1 MISGTV
7 RQASQL
13 SCDDGYKTGAFSDIL
28 QLRYFL
34 QNHLNGM
41 L

>member
-13 SCDDGYKTGAFSDIL
+13 SCDYGFKTATFSDIL

-34 QNHLNGM
+34 QNSLNSM
-41 L
+41 